1 MGIVAEAVTHKRFA
15 NVSDNA
21 EFEKPGVERVPK
33 VVETHRANPRAAECS
48 IPCGLDVVDW
58 LSFESE
64 N

>member
-21 EFEKPGVERVPK
+21 EFEKSGVKRVAQI
-33 VVETHRANPRAAECS
+33 VEAHWANPRAAKRS
-48 IPCGLDVVDW
+48 FPCGLDVVDW